1 MATKGYKPFC
11 AIYSTF
17 LQRAFDPIVHD
28 VCLQNLP
35 VVFCMD
41 RGGLSSDDGPTHH
54 GLFDISYLRSLPNIV
69 HMVPKDEDELADMMY
84 TAMLHPGP
92 VAIRYP
98 RGAGPGV
105 TVKAQ
110 PRALEI
116 GVAELVRDGNDV
128 AIFGLGAM
136 LPEAVRLAEMLEREG
151 FSAAVINPRFAKP
164 IDRVTVA
171 EFARHCGLLLTLE
184 DHVLAGGF
192 GSAVL
197 EALSEL
203 ELDVPV
209 VRVGWPDQFIEHG
222 KLEDLREK
230 YGLTAEAALEKAR
243 PYLVAMESRRMA
255 LR

>member
-1 MATKGYKPFC
+1 
-11 AIYSTF
+11 
-17 LQRAFDPIVHD
+17 
-28 VCLQNLP
+28 
-35 VVFCMD
+35 
-41 RGGLSSDDGPTHH
+41 
-54 GLFDISYLRSLPNIV
+54 
-69 HMVPKDEDELADMMY
+69 
-84 TAMLHPGP
+84 
-92 VAIRYP
+92 
-98 RGAGPGV
+98 
-105 TVKAQ
+105 
-110 PRALEI
+110 
-116 GVAELVRDGNDV
+116 
-128 AIFGLGAM
+128 
-136 LPEAVRLAEMLEREG
+136 
-151 FSAAVINPRFAKP
+151 VINPRFAKP